1 MERGFGKLVAAR
13 LAFSVAATAAALA
26 LTGCPGSKARQADH
40 FVYVTAKQTYLRD
53 RVAAVSNRTGT
64 VNNGDK
70 LTVLEHARRFVRVR
84 TEKGEV
90 GWIDEKAVATETAY
104 DQFADLG
111 RKHENDKPVASATVR
126 DEVYL
131 HIAPGRETD
140 RFFRLAEGDKLSL
153 LGRSTVEKAT
163 PPGGVKAPA
172 AVPVATP
179 AAKPASGKGAASPPP
194 VAPDAPPPPS
204 LEDWWLV
211 RDAKGDTG
219 WIYSHMIDVDAP
231 ETLARYAEGQRVVG
245 AYVLTHVNDPE
256 SGVLKDGQVDPDVPV
271 YVTVLSPYRAGLP
284 YDFNQVRVFTWNLK
298 KHRYETAFRQHD
310 VMGYLP
316 VTIKMVTDP
325 YSKAQNASTPLPGFT
340 VRVLA
345 AGQPV
350 PQADPT
356 TGLVS
361 AKGLIEKT
369 YRLEGNIMRRIVPPG
384 PVPDEAHPDPEPS
397 KKDAKKKRK

>member
-1 MERGFGKLVAAR
+1 MRVGLR
-13 LAFSVAATAAALA
+13 LAAVLICGAAVSGFA
-26 LTGCPGSKARQADH
+26 GCRGMKAKPADH
-40 FVYVTAKQTYLRD
+40 YVYVTAKQTYLRD

-70 LTVLEHARRFVRVR
+70 LTVLERARRFVRVK

-90 GWIDEKAVATETAY
+90 GWIDEKAVATEAAY
-104 DQFADLG
+104 DQFAELAKTHQKDAT
-111 RKHENDKPVASATVR
+111 VATATVR

-131 HIAPGRETD
+131 HIKPGRDTD
-140 RFFRLAEGDKLSL
+140 RFFRLAEGDKLNL
-153 LGRSTVEKAT
+153 LGRATLEKAAAPGMVKAAGKPALVEK
-163 PPGGVKAPA
+163 PVPGAKPRKAPVA
-172 AVPVATP
+172 ATEV
-179 AAKPASGKGAASPPP
+179 
-194 VAPDAPPPPS
+194 PDAPPPPT

-245 AYVLTHVNDPE
+245 AYVLAHVNDPE
-256 SGVLKDGQVDPDVPV
+256 SGVLAKDGQTDPDVPV
-271 YVTVLSPYRAGLP
+271 YVTVLSPYKAGLP
-284 YDFNQVRVFTWNLK
+284 YDFNQIRVFTWNLK

-325 YSKAQNASTPLPGFT
+325 YSKAKDASTPLPGFT

-345 AGQPV
+345 AGAPV
-350 PQADPT
+350 PQPDPE
-356 TGLVS
+356 TGLIS

-369 YRLEGNIMRRIVPPG
+369 YRMEGNIMRRIVAPG
-384 PVPDEAHPDPEPS
+384 PVPDEAHPAAEPDKKDS
-397 KKDAKKKRK
+397 KKKKK